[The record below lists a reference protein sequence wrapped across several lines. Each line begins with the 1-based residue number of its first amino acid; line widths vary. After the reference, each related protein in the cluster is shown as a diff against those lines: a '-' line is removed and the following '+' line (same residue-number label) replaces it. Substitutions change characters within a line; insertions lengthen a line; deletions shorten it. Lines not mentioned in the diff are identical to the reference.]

1 MPVSSAARPLALEII
16 SGLTPGAPAG
26 ALSRHAAS
34 ARRAAAS
41 VPAARLLAERKRRRD
56 TRDITIPSDAAPSGG
71 DRIYHAVG
79 SRLIYNPGFRVPA
92 TRPVE
97 DVMHFR
103 SKWEALPTEAIN
115 SATLAIDKLA
125 ADDIVEL
132 MINEDRKVVAAVQRE
147 KDRIAL
153 GADMIATALRG
164 GGRVVFVGA
173 GTSGRLGVL
182 ESAEMPPTFGTS
194 QTLVQ
199 AVMAGGRG
207 ATFRAREGV
216 EDNYEEGV
224 RAISRFRPTRRD
236 VVVGVSASGMTQFV
250 RGALTRARKAGSTIM
265 FVTCDPKTE
274 LQTFVDLTIA
284 PAVGPEVIAGSTRLK
299 AGTATKMVLNMLTT
313 VAMVRI
319 GKTYGNLMVD
329 VAATNEKLRA
339 RARRIVLQATG
350 APAKE
355 VDAALAAADG
365 SAKVAI
371 VSLLAGVDAEAA
383 RARLGRAH
391 GSIREAVQA

>member
-1 MPVSSAARPLALEII
+1 MP
-16 SGLTPGAPAG
+16 
-26 ALSRHAAS
+26 
-34 ARRAAAS
+34 
-41 VPAARLLAERKRRRD
+41 
-56 TRDITIPSDAAPSGG
+56 
-71 DRIYHAVG
+71 
-79 SRLIYNPGFRVPA
+79 
-92 TRPVE
+92 
-97 DVMHFR
+97 FR

-115 SATLAIDKLA
+115 SATLAIDKLP

-132 MINEDRKVVAAVQRE
+132 MITEDRKVVAAVQRE
-147 KDRIAL
+147 KDRIAV
-153 GADMIATALRG
+153 GADMIANALKN
-164 GGRVVFVGA
+164 GGRIVFA

-224 RAISRFRPTRRD
+224 RAISRFRPTKRD

-329 VAATNEKLRA
+329 VRTGSEKLRD
-339 RARRIVLQATG
+339 RARRMVNIITG
-350 APAKE
+350 LEYDEADKLLRKARWN
-355 VDAALAAADG
+355 VNAAVVMQKTGLSYPKAIQRIKKADDQ
-365 SAKVAI
+365 
-371 VSLLAGVDAEAA
+371 L
-383 RARLGRAH
+383 
-391 GSIREAVQA
+391 REALGEDIEPRLKELLQHPPS